1 MADLRPSL
9 RVADLFAARAAEAA
23 RRRAEAEAA
32 EAQKKAELLAFTER
46 VQTYEI
52 TEEDRQRALARIRKA
67 FEAGEKELM
76 LVKFPSV
83 ICEDG
88 GRRINNHLEGWQDTL
103 PGVFHKIYEWWERE
117 LAPGGFTFSARII
130 DFPGGMPG
138 DVGIFIGWPEILD

>member
-1 MADLRPSL
+1 MADHVPSL
-9 RVADLFAARAAEAA
+9 RVSDLFAARAAEAA

-32 EAQKKAELLAFTER
+32 EAQKKAELAAFTER

-83 ICEDG
+83 ICE
-88 GRRINNHLEGWQDTL
+88 
-103 PGVFHKIYEWWERE
+103 
-117 LAPGGFTFSARII
+117 
-130 DFPGGMPG
+130 
-138 DVGIFIGWPEILD
+138 